1 MVSRS
6 IVPGLLTVISESSL
20 NPASQVLHMADIS
33 PKNTTGGP
41 RPGPLTTDPPP
52 SGDFKVE
59 ESIQQLKDLQQQI
72 TELRHRMP
80 SLLRSLATIQDS
92 DSAQA
97 VFGRTAKE
105 ATLLQTKVDEFVQ
118 NSRQSQH
125 VFKYIETRKKELE
138 SGVSSAPEPVKI
150 EKLESS
156 IKVDDTVDQLGMD
169 DLDMLDFNGGG
180 DETSALFD
188 DMYNA

>member
-1 MVSRS
+1 
-6 IVPGLLTVISESSL
+6 
-20 NPASQVLHMADIS
+20 MADIS

-41 RPGPLTTDPPP
+41 RAGPLSAGPLPP
-52 SGDFKVE
+52 GDFKVA

-72 TELRHRMP
+72 SELRHRMP

-118 NSRQSQH
+118 NSRQSQEI
-125 VFKYIETRKKELE
+125 FRYIEARKKELE
-138 SGVSSAPEPVKI
+138 SGVSSAPPPVKT
-150 EKLESS
+150 EKPEPPM
-156 IKVDDTVDQLGMD
+156 KVDETVDQLGMD

>member
-1 MVSRS
+1 
-6 IVPGLLTVISESSL
+6 
-20 NPASQVLHMADIS
+20 
-33 PKNTTGGP
+33 
-41 RPGPLTTDPPP
+41 
-52 SGDFKVE
+52 
-59 ESIQQLKDLQQQI
+59 
-72 TELRHRMP
+72 MP

>member
-1 MVSRS
+1 
-6 IVPGLLTVISESSL
+6 
-20 NPASQVLHMADIS
+20 MADIS

-41 RPGPLTTDPPP
+41 RAGPLSAAPPP
-52 SGDFKVE
+52 TDEVKVE

-80 SLLRSLATIQDS
+80 SLLRSLATIQES

-105 ATLLQTKVDEFVQ
+105 ATMLQTKVDELVQ
-118 NSRQSQH
+118 NSRQSQEI
-125 VFKYIETRKKELE
+125 FRYIENRKKELE
-138 SGVSSAPEPVKI
+138 SGVSSAPAQVKT
-150 EKLESS
+150 EKPQPA

>member
-1 MVSRS
+1 
-6 IVPGLLTVISESSL
+6 
-20 NPASQVLHMADIS
+20 MADIS

-41 RPGPLTTDPPP
+41 RVGPLSAGPPP
-52 SGDFKVE
+52 PGEFKVE
-59 ESIQQLKDLQQQI
+59 ESIQQLKDLLEQI
-72 TELRHRMP
+72 SELRHRMP

-118 NSRQSQH
+118 NSRQSQEI
-125 VFKYIETRKKELE
+125 FSYIAACRKELE
-138 SGVSSAPEPVKI
+138 SGVSSAPAQVKK
-150 EKLESS
+150 EKSQPP
-156 IKVDDTVDQLGMD
+156 IKVDENVDHLGMD

>member
-1 MVSRS
+1 
-6 IVPGLLTVISESSL
+6 
-20 NPASQVLHMADIS
+20 MADIS

-41 RPGPLTTDPPP
+41 RAGAMSVGPPP
-52 SGDFKVE
+52 PGDFKVE

-105 ATLLQTKVDEFVQ
+105 ATMLQSKVDEFVQ
-118 NSRQSQH
+118 NSRQSQEIYR
-125 VFKYIETRKKELE
+125 YIETRKKELE
-138 SGVSSAPEPVKI
+138 SGISSAPVAIKTEKAQPVVKM
-150 EKLESS
+150 
-156 IKVDDTVDQLGMD
+156 DDTVDQLGMD